1 MSQREKSWYTLLFQF
16 RDIAE
21 QWLTMNDRAS
31 SREWSQHPDIDA
43 VISDLQRDKSLTPGL
58 DWYRAKLVSLRAH
71 RGSRSLDAMGG
82 ARSGELAAARFPP
95 SVTRGE
101 SRTVA

>member
-1 MSQREKSWYTLLFQF
+1 MSQREKSWYMLLFQF

-21 QWLTMNDRAS
+21 QWLTMNDWAS
-31 SREWSQHPDIDA
+31 FREWSQHPDSDA

-71 RGSRSLDAMGG
+71 RGSRALDAMGG
-82 ARSGELAAARFPP
+82 ARSGERTADRLPAA
-95 SVTRGE
+95 VTRGE
-101 SRTVA
+101 SRTVV